1 MHGSGQDGKW
11 GGLFHYSNACQH
23 GHAHE
28 KPGQTYFVH
37 TGFLPWAVFV
47 ENGVQQSVR
56 ASVFL
61 TLSAHFE
68 KYLSNKSYQTI
79 MTRKTLGLT
88 RKRNKDAKPVAE
100 EAEAMVE
107 VEGEADPQKRFLNAV
122 AINPT
127 PGIRLES
134 GSEKLTVRAMDLITP
149 IGMGQ
154 RGLIVA
160 PPGSGKSTVLKHI
173 CQAVGKA
180 YPEIKLYA
188 LLIDERPEE
197 VTDFRR
203 SVPAEV
209 HASSSDESYAHH
221 VRVADELLDIARQQA
236 GEGHNVM
243 IVIDSLTR
251 LSRVHNA
258 ERKSSGRTM
267 SGGVD
272 ARAMEIPRRFF
283 GAARNIEN
291 GGSLTILAT
300 VLVDTGSR
308 MDQVIFE
315 EFKGTGN
322 MELVLSRDV
331 ANQRIFPALDIS
343 KSSTRREEL
352 LLDPKDLDKI
362 RALRRALGG
371 LKPLEGTKKLVEL
384 LEKYP
389 TNAELLKNIPGP
401 G

>member
-1 MHGSGQDGKW
+1 
-11 GGLFHYSNACQH
+11 
-23 GHAHE
+23 
-28 KPGQTYFVH
+28 
-37 TGFLPWAVFV
+37 
-47 ENGVQQSVR
+47 
-56 ASVFL
+56 
-61 TLSAHFE
+61 
-68 KYLSNKSYQTI
+68 
-79 MTRKTLGLT
+79 MTRKTLSLKV
-88 RKRNKDAKPVAE
+88 KRNKAPKPVDAV
-100 EAEAMVE
+100 VE
-107 VEGEADPQKRFLNAV
+107 DDLHADPQQRFLNGV
-122 AINPT
+122 AIHPA
-127 PGIRLES
+127 PCIRLEL
-134 GSEKLTVRAMDLITP
+134 GSQELTARAMDLITP

-160 PPGSGKSTVLKHI
+160 PPGCGKTTMLKQI

-203 SVPAEV
+203 SVSAEV

-221 VRVADELLDIARQQA
+221 VRVANDLIDTARRQA
-236 GEGHNVM
+236 GEGHDVM

-251 LSRVHNA
+251 LARVHNA
-258 ERKSSGRTM
+258 EQKSSGRTM
-267 SGGVD
+267 SGGIDV
-272 ARAMEIPRRFF
+272 RAMEIPRKLF

-300 VLVDTGSR
+300 ILADTGSR

-322 MELVLSRDV
+322 MEIVLSREI

-352 LLDPKDLDKI
+352 LLNPKDLQNV
-362 RALRRALGG
+362 RTLRRSLTS
-371 LKPLEGTKKLVEL
+371 LPPEEGAMKLVEL
-384 LEKYP
+384 LEQFP
-389 TNAELLKNIPGP
+389 TNEKLLSR
-401 G
+401 

>member
-11 GGLFHYSNACQH
+11 GGLFHYSNACDH

-37 TGFLPWAVFV
+37 T
-47 ENGVQQSVR
+47 
-56 ASVFL
+56 VFL

-197 VTDFRR
+197 VTDFKR

-236 GEGHNVM
+236 GEGENVM

-272 ARAMEIPRRFF
+272 ARAMEIPRRLF

>member
-1 MHGSGQDGKW
+1 
-11 GGLFHYSNACQH
+11 
-23 GHAHE
+23 
-28 KPGQTYFVH
+28 
-37 TGFLPWAVFV
+37 
-47 ENGVQQSVR
+47 
-56 ASVFL
+56 
-61 TLSAHFE
+61 
-68 KYLSNKSYQTI
+68 
-79 MTRKTLGLT
+79 MTRKTLSLKVKKNIDT
-88 RKRNKDAKPVAE
+88 KPVD
-100 EAEAMVE
+100 E
-107 VEGEADPQKRFLNAV
+107 VSEDLFPNDPVKRFLNGV
-122 AINPT
+122 AIHPST
-127 PGIRLES
+127 CIRLES
-134 GSEKLTVRAMDLITP
+134 GSSQLTMRAMDLITP

-160 PPGSGKSTVLKHI
+160 PPGSGKTTTLKHI
-173 CQAVGKA
+173 CQAVGDA

-197 VTDFRR
+197 VTDFKR
-203 SVPAEV
+203 SVSAEV
-209 HASSSDESYAHH
+209 HASSSDETYAQH
-221 VRVADELLDIARQQA
+221 VRVADNLLNRAIKEA

-272 ARAMEIPRRFF
+272 ARALEIPRKLF

-300 VLVDTGSR
+300 ILVDTGSR

-322 MELVLSRDV
+322 MEIVLSREV
-331 ANQRIFPALDIS
+331 ANHRIFPALDIA

-352 LLDPKDLDKI
+352 LLDAKDIEKV
-362 RALRRALGG
+362 RTLRRSLTD
-371 LKPLEGTKKLVEL
+371 LKAAEGAKKLVEL
-384 LEKYP
+384 LEQYP
-389 TNAELLKNIPGP
+389 TNAELLNAFTRT
-401 G
+401 